1 MQVFTQSVN
10 FNMDKDL
17 KNFIEEKITSLNKF
31 NDRIIDA
38 EVFLKVQKTSEKEN
52 KIVEIKLNVPGNDII
67 VKKNSKTF
75 EEGVSNC
82 TEALKRSLRKLKEK
96 QRSH

>member
-10 FNMDKDL
+10 FNMDNDL
-17 KNFIEEKITSLNKF
+17 KDFIEDKITSLNKF
-31 NDRIIDA
+31 NDQIIDA

-52 KIVEIKLNVPGNDII
+52 KVVEVKLNVPGNDIM

-75 EEGVSNC
+75 EEGVSTC
-82 TEALKRSLRKLKEK
+82 TEALKRSLRKIKDK
-96 QRSH
+96 QRNH